1 MVICSKGCP
10 LGHGQLRGCL
20 RGSTVTLREAEPAWV
35 QTLEVG
41 DAFTSM
47 YFNESHIGNVC
58 IYICTEQVEELVGMQ
73 NGMLSKSLKS
83 YIKKYGEVYLDL
95 FGNASRVSQ
104 SGEPWGPEE
113 APGTGGGGVER
124 DAELDTCLAAARS
137 RPATCLWRHGKVT
150 R

>member
-47 YFNESHIGNVC
+47 DFNESHIGNVC
-58 IYICTEQVEELVGMQ
+58 IYMYRT
-73 NGMLSKSLKS
+73 SR
-83 YIKKYGEVYLDL
+83 
-95 FGNASRVSQ
+95 RVSGYAKRYA
-104 SGEPWGPEE
+104 SGV
-113 APGTGGGGVER
+113 AVRRTLGT
-124 DAELDTCLAAARS
+124 
-137 RPATCLWRHGKVT
+137 
-150 R
+150 